1 MSNLLRPPS
10 LGPIVGHT
18 TDSSARIWIRG
29 AEVGDSRTVGIAALY
44 EKKQIYQWVGSVF

>member
-18 TDSSARIWIRG
+18 THSSARLRIRG
-29 AEVGDSRTVGIAALY
+29 AEVGDNRNLDRYRNQSSDIR
-44 EKKQIYQWVGSVF
+44 SVWFLWR